1 MERPTHLRIVSL
13 RQRLAD
19 VVQDRRPTQPEIVAH
34 GRHVVEDLERMVE
47 IVLMGVLSPPFD
59 TFETLH
65 LGENQL
71 QQPRPL
77 QQVESYGRNGRENDL
92 IEFDGDALPRNDADT
107 LPVADD
113 RLESFGEEPEIQ
125 LRSEAHGPHHPQ
137 RIIRKGDIR
146 VARRA
151 DDPLMQIPH
160 PVERIDQAAEILLPE
175 RPGHRVD
182 GKVAAPLVV
191 FERPRLD
198 LRLARI
204 AHVRLLAGSHE
215 LDFDTLGSERRR
227 AESLIDGHLGPQF
240 PTQLLG
246 QPDTAAHDHD
256 VNVGRRPPEV
266 EIADIP
272 SDDEGRN
279 ALPGGNRGDLP
290 ENRQGQRSCGIVF
303 FHGIKSEF

>member
-59 TFETLH
+59 AFQTLH
-65 LGENQL
+65 LGENQF

-137 RIIRKGDIR
+137 RIVRKGDIR

-151 DDPLMQIPH
+151 DDSLVQIPH
-160 PVERIDQAAEILLPE
+160 PVERIDQAAEILLRE
-175 RPGHRVD
+175 RPGHRID

-204 AHVRLLAGSHE
+204 AHVRLLAAPTNSTSTPLVRSAAVPKSYRRTPWSAVPGPAPRPARYRCPRP
-215 LDFDTLGSERRR
+215 RRR
-227 AESLIDGHLGPQF
+227 C
-240 PTQLLG
+240 
-246 QPDTAAHDHD
+246 
-256 VNVGRRPPEV
+256 R
-266 EIADIP
+266 
-272 SDDEGRN
+272 
-279 ALPGGNRGDLP
+279 
-290 ENRQGQRSCGIVF
+290 
-303 FHGIKSEF
+303 